1 MSNPMPSPSFI
12 NEEECN
18 KVIQELFKS
27 GDISSDGYDHKL
39 LFFFFISWFKAA
51 WNIFI
56 AKSNNSLKLFH
67 QIEIYNLIAKIK
79 SMNKK

>member
-39 LFFFFISWFKAA
+39 IFFFFISWFKA
-51 WNIFI
+51 

-67 QIEIYNLIAKIK
+67 QIEIYNLTAKIK

>member
-51 WNIFI
+51 
-56 AKSNNSLKLFH
+56 
-67 QIEIYNLIAKIK
+67 
-79 SMNKK
+79 

>member
-27 GDISSDGYDHKL
+27 GDISSDGYDHYYSFS
-39 LFFFFISWFKAA
+39 LFLGLRQPETFLSP
-51 WNIFI
+51 N
-56 AKSNNSLKLFH
+56 
-67 QIEIYNLIAKIK
+67 QIIL
-79 SMNKK
+79 